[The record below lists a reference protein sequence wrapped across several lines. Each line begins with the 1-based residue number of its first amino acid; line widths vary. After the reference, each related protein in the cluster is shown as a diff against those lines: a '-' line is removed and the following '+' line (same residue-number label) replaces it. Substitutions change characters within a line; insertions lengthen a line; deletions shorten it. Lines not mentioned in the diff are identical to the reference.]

1 MKVFVAASSSFW
13 DKLPAIKKELEA
25 LGHEVM
31 LPSTVEDPELE
42 KRTWKEEGNAAHAKL
57 IRKLFEDSEERVG
70 KWCDA
75 IYLLNYDKH
84 DTAGYVGGA
93 ALIELYIAHREHKKI
108 FLENDVFPG
117 PMYDEIMGFDPVFV
131 HGDLSKISS

>member
-1 MKVFVAASSSFW
+1 MKVFLAASSSFW
-13 DKLPAIKKELEA
+13 DKLPEIKEKLEA

-31 LPSTVEDPELE
+31 LPSTVDDPELE
-42 KRTWKEEGNAAHAKL
+42 ERTWKDSNEAHVAL

-75 IYLLNYDKH
+75 FYLLNYDKNN
-84 DTAGYVGGA
+84 TRGYVGGA

-108 FLENDVFPG
+108 FIENDVFPG
-117 PMYDEIMGFDPVFV
+117 PMYDEIMGFGPTFV
-131 HGDLSKISS
+131 HGDLKKIV

>member
-1 MKVFVAASSSFW
+1 MKIYLATSSSFW
-13 DKLPAIKKELEA
+13 DKLPDIKEKLEG

-42 KRTWKEEGNAAHAKL
+42 ERTWAESDEAHVKL

-75 IYLLNYDKH
+75 FYLLNYDKH
-84 DTAGYVGGA
+84 NISGYVGGA
-93 ALIELYIAHREHKKI
+93 TLIELYIAYRERKKI
-108 FLENDVFPG
+108 FIENDVFPG
-117 PMYDEIMGFDPVFV
+117 PMYDEIMGFDPVFA
-131 HGDLSKISS
+131 HGDLNKIK

>member
-13 DKLPAIKKELEA
+13 NKLPAIKKKLEK

-42 KRTWKEEGNAAHAKL
+42 ERTWQESEEAHVKL

-70 KWCDA
+70 QWCDA
-75 IYLLNYDKH
+75 LYLLNFDKH
-84 DTAGYVGGA
+84 DTPGYIGGA

-108 FLENDVFPG
+108 FIENDIFPG
-117 PMYDEIMGFDPVFV
+117 PMYDEVMGFGPVFI
-131 HGDLSKISS
+131 HGDLTKII

>member
-13 DKLPAIKKELEA
+13 DKLPAIKEKLEG

-31 LPSTVEDPELE
+31 LPSTVKDPGLE
-42 KRTWKEEGNAAHAKL
+42 ERTWQESHDAHVKL

-70 KWCDA
+70 KWCEA

-84 DTAGYVGGA
+84 NTKGYVGGA

-108 FLENDVFPG
+108 FIENDVFPG
-117 PMYDEIMGFDPVFV
+117 PMYDEIMGFDPIFI
-131 HGDLSKISS
+131 HGDLEKIK

>member
-13 DKLPAIKKELEA
+13 DKLPAIKEKLEA

-42 KRTWKEEGNAAHAKL
+42 ERTWKKSDEAHVEL

-70 KWCDA
+70 KWCEA
-75 IYLLNYDKH
+75 FYLLNYEKH
-84 DTAGYVGGA
+84 DTPGYVGDA
-93 ALIELYIAHREHKKI
+93 ALIELYIAHRERKKI
-108 FLENDVFPG
+108 FIENDVYPG
-117 PMYDEIMGFDPVFV
+117 PMYDEIMGFGPTFI
-131 HGDLSKISS
+131 HGDLKRIK

>member
-1 MKVFVAASSSFW
+1 MKIFLAASSSFW
-13 DKLPAIKKELEA
+13 DRLPEIKKKLED

-42 KRTWKEEGNAAHAKL
+42 ERTWKESDEAHVEL

-75 IYLLNYDKH
+75 FYLLNYEKH
-84 DTAGYVGGA
+84 DTPGYVGGA
-93 ALIELYIAHREHKKI
+93 ALIELYIAHRERKKI
-108 FLENDVFPG
+108 FIENDVFPG
-117 PMYDEIMGFDPVFV
+117 PMYDEIMGFGPVFV
-131 HGDLSKISS
+131 HGDLSKIV

>member
-1 MKVFVAASSSFW
+1 MKVYVAASSSFW
-13 DKLPAIKKELEA
+13 DKLPAIKEKLES
-25 LGHEVM
+25 LGHEIV
-31 LPSTVEDPELE
+31 LPSSVEDPEIE
-42 KRTWKEEGNAAHAKL
+42 ERTWQEEGNAAHAKL
-57 IRKLFEDSEERVG
+57 IRELFEDSEERIG
-70 KWCDA
+70 KWSDA

-84 DTAGYVGGA
+84 NVSGYVGGA

-131 HGDLSKISS
+131 HGDLTKIK